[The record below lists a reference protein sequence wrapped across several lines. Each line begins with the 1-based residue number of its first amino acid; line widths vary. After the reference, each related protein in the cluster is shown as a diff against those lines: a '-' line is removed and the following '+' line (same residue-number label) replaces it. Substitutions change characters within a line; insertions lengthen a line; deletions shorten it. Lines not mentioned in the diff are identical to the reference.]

1 MSRTR
6 IVGGKIT
13 EIIHGDYN
21 IYSASD
27 IIFNSEKS
35 VIPNGKQ
42 GVIIGNKVE
51 KITSKDNSTKINFL
65 VHFEIDEEK
74 YDGSFGFDWMCDK
87 NDCIDYEKLKKEYIP
102 IGSKEVWT
110 PNNKEYFV
118 PWISV
123 IPDKIVKLKVKIEK
137 IEGKLLTEED
147 IIRFP
152 KPKSNN
158 IYMEPIDINVI
169 EDTHEYIAIRPID
182 FNLVDNE
189 DKKKM
194 LYINIHYKVDQDTL
208 YNVMNQ
214 HGVSIGKLNFFKN
227 NEIIEVDLKFVKM
240 CHKRHLQELEEKYSV
255 RKNEGFIDFLNNN
268 SINQALIKVNIIE
281 QDYKKWDFFNLDEL
295 SKDFL
300 DEILEGLELKE
311 SGRNKL
317 YEEYI
322 NNHLDKN
329 FKGIVVLFTSIY
341 RKRINDNSD
350 VGGDARII
358 PLNDQIVFI
367 YEKSEHNTDLPHEIG
382 HTLGLH
388 HTFSDNTKKLKECE
402 EYIEKAKE
410 NIKIITNNIKI
421 IKQSKNTNKVNTYEE
436 IEKYSK
442 DIENYKKE
450 IKYCEEK
457 IESFKNNPYRFE
469 KNQTYNM
476 MDYKDI
482 KIKRFFHW
490 QWVVM
495 RNEIK
500 EYHSVKI

>member
-51 KITSKDNSTKINFL
+51 KITSKDNSTEINFL

-147 IIRFP
+147 IIRF
-152 KPKSNN
+152 PKSNN

-295 SKDFL
+295 SEDFL

-402 EYIEKAKE
+402 EYIEKAKK

-457 IESFKNNPYRFE
+457 IESFKNNPYRFK

-500 EYHSVKI
+500 EYYSVKI

>member
-158 IYMEPIDINVI
+158 IYMEPIGLATVDHLNVS
-169 EDTHEYIAIRPID
+169 
-182 FNLVDNE
+182 L
-189 DKKKM
+189 
-194 LYINIHYKVDQDTL
+194 
-208 YNVMNQ
+208 
-214 HGVSIGKLNFFKN
+214 
-227 NEIIEVDLKFVKM
+227 
-240 CHKRHLQELEEKYSV
+240 
-255 RKNEGFIDFLNNN
+255 
-268 SINQALIKVNIIE
+268 
-281 QDYKKWDFFNLDEL
+281 
-295 SKDFL
+295 
-300 DEILEGLELKE
+300 
-311 SGRNKL
+311 
-317 YEEYI
+317 
-322 NNHLDKN
+322 
-329 FKGIVVLFTSIY
+329 
-341 RKRINDNSD
+341 
-350 VGGDARII
+350 
-358 PLNDQIVFI
+358 
-367 YEKSEHNTDLPHEIG
+367 
-382 HTLGLH
+382 
-388 HTFSDNTKKLKECE
+388 
-402 EYIEKAKE
+402 
-410 NIKIITNNIKI
+410 
-421 IKQSKNTNKVNTYEE
+421 
-436 IEKYSK
+436 
-442 DIENYKKE
+442 
-450 IKYCEEK
+450 
-457 IESFKNNPYRFE
+457 
-469 KNQTYNM
+469 
-476 MDYKDI
+476 
-482 KIKRFFHW
+482 
-490 QWVVM
+490 
-495 RNEIK
+495 
-500 EYHSVKI
+500 

>member
-152 KPKSNN
+152 KSNN

-169 EDTHEYIAIRPID
+169 EDTDEYIAIRPID

-295 SKDFL
+295 SEDFL

-402 EYIEKAKE
+402 EYIEKAKK

-457 IESFKNNPYRFE
+457 IESFKNNPYRFK

>member
-13 EIIHGDYN
+13 EIVHGDYN

-27 IIFNSEKS
+27 IIFNSEKT

-51 KITSKDNSTKINFL
+51 KITSKDNSTEINFL

-169 EDTHEYIAIRPID
+169 EDTDEYIAIRPID
-182 FNLVDNE
+182 FNLVDNK

-227 NEIIEVDLKFVKM
+227 NVKM

-295 SKDFL
+295 SEEFL

-402 EYIEKAKE
+402 EYIEKAKK

-457 IESFKNNPYRFE
+457 IESFKNNPYRFK

>member
-51 KITSKDNSTKINFL
+51 KITSKDNSTEINFL

-169 EDTHEYIAIRPID
+169 ED
-182 FNLVDNE
+182 
-189 DKKKM
+189 
-194 LYINIHYKVDQDTL
+194 DQDTL

-240 CHKRHLQELEEKYSV
+240 CHKRHLQELEKKYSV

-295 SKDFL
+295 SEEFL

-402 EYIEKAKE
+402 EYIEKAKK

-457 IESFKNNPYRFE
+457 IESFKNNPYRFK

-500 EYHSVKI
+500 E

>member
-13 EIIHGDYN
+13 EIVHGDYN

-51 KITSKDNSTKINFL
+51 KITSKDNSTEINFL

-152 KPKSNN
+152 KSNN

-169 EDTHEYIAIRPID
+169 EDTDEYIAIRPID
-182 FNLVDNE
+182 FNLVDNK

-240 CHKRHLQELEEKYSV
+240 CHKRHLQELEKKYSV

-295 SKDFL
+295 SEDFL

-402 EYIEKAKE
+402 EYIEKAKK

-457 IESFKNNPYRFE
+457 IESFKNNPYRFK

-500 EYHSVKI
+500 EYYSVKI

>member
-13 EIIHGDYN
+13 EIVHGDYN

-51 KITSKDNSTKINFL
+51 KITSKDNSTEINFL

-152 KPKSNN
+152 KSNN

-169 EDTHEYIAIRPID
+169 EDTDEYIAIRPID

-295 SKDFL
+295 SEDFL

-402 EYIEKAKE
+402 EYIEKAKK

-457 IESFKNNPYRFE
+457 IESFKNNPYRFK

-476 MDYKDI
+476 MD
-482 KIKRFFHW
+482 
-490 QWVVM
+490 
-495 RNEIK
+495 
-500 EYHSVKI
+500 

>member
-13 EIIHGDYN
+13 EIVHGDYN

-51 KITSKDNSTKINFL
+51 KITSKDNSTEINFL

-152 KPKSNN
+152 KSNN

-169 EDTHEYIAIRPID
+169 EDTDEYIAIRPID

-295 SKDFL
+295 SEDFL

-402 EYIEKAKE
+402 EYIEKAKK

-457 IESFKNNPYRFE
+457 IESFKNNPYRFK

-500 EYHSVKI
+500 EYYSVKI

>member
-51 KITSKDNSTKINFL
+51 KITSKDNSTEINFL

-147 IIRFP
+147 IIRF
-152 KPKSNN
+152 PKSNN

-255 RKNEGFIDFLNNN
+255 RKDEGFIDFLNNN

-295 SKDFL
+295 SEDFL

-402 EYIEKAKE
+402 EYIEKAKK

-457 IESFKNNPYRFE
+457 IESFKNNPYRFK

-500 EYHSVKI
+500 EYYSVKI

>member
-152 KPKSNN
+152 KSNN

-182 FNLVDNE
+182 FNLVDDK

-240 CHKRHLQELEEKYSV
+240 CHKRHLQELEKKYSV

-295 SKDFL
+295 SEEFL

-341 RKRINDNSD
+341 RKRINDNSE

-402 EYIEKAKE
+402 EYIEKAKK

-457 IESFKNNPYRFE
+457 IESFKNNPYRFK

-500 EYHSVKI
+500 EYYSVKI

>member
-13 EIIHGDYN
+13 EIVHGDYN

-51 KITSKDNSTKINFL
+51 KITSKDNSTEINFL

-152 KPKSNN
+152 KSNN

-169 EDTHEYIAIRPID
+169 EDTDEYIAIRPID
-182 FNLVDNE
+182 FNLVDNK

-295 SKDFL
+295 SEDFL

-402 EYIEKAKE
+402 EYIEKAKK

-457 IESFKNNPYRFE
+457 IESFKNNPYRFK

-500 EYHSVKI
+500 EYYSVKI